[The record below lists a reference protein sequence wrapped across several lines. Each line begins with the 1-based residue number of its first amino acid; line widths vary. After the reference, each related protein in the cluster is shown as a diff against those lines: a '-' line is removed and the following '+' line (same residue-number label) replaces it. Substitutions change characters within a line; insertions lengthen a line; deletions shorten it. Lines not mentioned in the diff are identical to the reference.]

1 MKKIFILPTLLILA
15 GCAETVALLGPAT
28 SALGGGNIVQSS
40 VSSATSYG
48 VKKITGKSPME
59 HALAYAKEINPS
71 DKKDRCLSFVKK
83 TESKACYIAK
93 KQISAVKK
101 STTKKISDV
110 INISK
115 LETRKNKKILIKKD
129 QSTLH
134 VEIKKDQSTLHVKTK
149 KEPKLKSVES
159 ILVES
164 ALNKKQILHLR
175 VSIEKNYKTK
185 DLSN

>member
-1 MKKIFILPTLLILA
+1 MKKIFILLTLLILA

-28 SALGGGNIVQSS
+28 SVLGGGNVVQST

-48 VKKITGKSPME
+48 VKKTTGKSPAE
-59 HALAYAKEINPS
+59 HVLAYAKQINPN
-71 DKKDRCLSFVKK
+71 DKKDRCLSFLKQ
-83 TESKACYIAK
+83 TETKACYIAK
-93 KQISAVKK
+93 KQISIVKK

-110 INISK
+110 LSISK
-115 LETRKNKKILIKKD
+115 FETKKNKKILIKKD
-129 QSTLH
+129 QSTPH
-134 VEIKKDQSTLHVKTK
+134 VETT

-175 VSIEKNYKTK
+175 VSIEKNYKIK
-185 DLSN
+185 NLSN